1 MNFIGKYDSI
11 KKYNDDNYSTNAS
24 FTDFIDD
31 ISKEHSYMGAQYLY
45 LRDKLEK
52 NKTFSNIREQHHKD
66 QFIHKYDYYHYIT
79 FVIYW
84 IIFAF
89 YVIFF
94 IYKQQYRNVNSI
106 ITLIIMGAFPFYI
119 HLLTNLLIK
128 LIKQIFKLVK
138 TFNII
143 LPSFKNQRENVD
155 YIENKLIP
163 NAQTPSSFKSKKEN
177 KKENKKKKIGY
188 KKEFINILN
197 NLTEGNIDD
206 IDEDDKR
213 IEILDENNKIT
224 YYWEKDENNKW
235 VKTVI

>member
-11 KKYNDDNYSTNAS
+11 KKYNDDNYSKNVS
-24 FTDFIDD
+24 FQDFIDD

-52 NKTFSNIREQHHKD
+52 NKTFSNIREQNYKD

-84 IIFAF
+84 ILFAF

-94 IYKQQYRNVNSI
+94 IYKQQYKNIPSV
-106 ITLIIMGAFPFYI
+106 ITLIIMGTFPFYI
-119 HLLTNLLIK
+119 HLLTNILIK
-128 LIKQIFKLVK
+128 LIKQILKFVK

-143 LPSFKNQRENVD
+143 LPSFKNQREDVD
-155 YIENKLIP
+155 YIENKLMP
-163 NAQTPSSFKSKKEN
+163 KVETSSSFKSKNDEDKN
-177 KKENKKKKIGY
+177 KKEIKY

-197 NLTEGNIDD
+197 NLSEGNIDD
-206 IDEDDKR
+206 IDEDDKQ
-213 IEILDENNKIT
+213 IKILDGNNDIT

-235 VKTVI
+235 VKTVVI